1 MRTTAGS
8 ITERRPRR
16 ETMPRETIEIE
27 TTVEHLSIL
36 DEDGKLDESL
46 EPDLPDALLERM
58 HRTMWLARRFDARM
72 LSLQRQ
78 GRIGTFAP
86 VKGQEAAQVGSV
98 AALDEDK
105 DWIVPAYREIAVHA
119 WLGTPLEGMLLYNAG
134 YNEGGH
140 VPDDQRILPN
150 AVPVGT
156 QMLHAAGLAYGLKQQ
171 GGDEVVLTY
180 FGDGATSE
188 GDFHEALNF
197 AAVYACPTVF
207 LCQNNQYAISV
218 PRSLQTPSET
228 LAQKG
233 LAYGIPCLQVDGN
246 DVLAVH
252 VATQEAVDRAREEGV
267 PTLIEAVTY
276 RLEVHTTVDD
286 PSKYREEKEV
296 ETWEARDPLPRFDRY
311 LEEKGLLDDER
322 REAIEAEIEEEIDAA
337 VDRWSEAMEEAEGP
351 AMMFDH
357 VYAEAPAALTAQRE
371 AFEAWWSSRPA
382 DETESAAEPAD
393 DAESDEED
401 ASAEEDEDASA
412 EEDEDAGEDED
423 EPDADAD
430 ESDDDEE
437 ERDDG

>member
-1 MRTTAGS
+1 
-8 ITERRPRR
+8 
-16 ETMPRETIEIE
+16 MPRETIEIE
-27 TTVEHLSIL
+27 TTLEHLSIL
-36 DEDGKLDESL
+36 DEDGTLDESL
-46 EPDLPDALLERM
+46 EPDLPDDRLERM
-58 HRTMWLARRFDARM
+58 HRAMLLARRFDARM

-98 AALDEDK
+98 SALDEEQ
-105 DWIVPAYREIAVHA
+105 DWVVPAYREIAVHA

-140 VPDDQRILPN
+140 VPEDQRILPN

-156 QMLHAAGLAYGLKQQ
+156 QMIHAAGLAYGLKQR
-171 GGDEVVLTY
+171 GGEEVVLTY

-218 PRSLQTPSET
+218 PRSLQTTSET

-286 PSKYREEKEV
+286 PSKYRDEEEV
-296 ETWEARDPLPRFDRY
+296 EAWEARDPLPRFEGY

-322 REAIEAEIEEEIDAA
+322 REEIEAEVEEEIDAA
-337 VDRWSEAMEEAEGP
+337 VERWGEAMEEAEGP
-351 AMMFDH
+351 ALMFDH
-357 VYAEAPAALTAQRE
+357 VYAEPPAELEAQRE

-382 DETESAAEPAD
+382 EEAESAPEPE
-393 DAESDEED
+393 DAEAKE
-401 ASAEEDEDASA
+401 AEDEDA
-412 EEDEDAGEDED
+412 
-423 EPDADAD
+423 
-430 ESDDDEE
+430 DDDEGAADDETEAEDETDDGDE
-437 ERDDG
+437 ERADG